1 MMKYEGLTER
11 ELQQKKEL
19 LTEVISR
26 NPDKNFQRDNK
37 DSEVWKNYAM
47 GSRIGKQ
54 VYRSFSDE
62 ELLAYIRAVSTE
74 INHAPSQRELFWVLR
89 EYIKC
94 RFRKWPY
101 ALRAAGLTSSAGP
114 GGKTLDQQAAEEAEV
129 EDLLRQVREKAAAL
143 GRLPHPKDMPEV
155 CAKAKRYYSRW
166 GEVIA
171 AAKVD
176 EDVLGKEVLYII
188 EDLEPEYVEMLAQVK
203 ADAVRRGR
211 SPVHGETD
219 LEIKRALI
227 RRCGSWRNALY
238 QVGLTPVMRRKPFNS
253 TFIDYKGESYRTE
266 HSNSL
271 YDCFY
276 QVLNLS
282 DRDKTALAYVERL
295 YRSTGKIPL
304 KEDVSKELRKK
315 LQSACGTWV
324 NALFQ
329 IGIAPA
335 DYYDALKR
343 SRQSGQKA

>member
-1 MMKYEGLTER
+1 M
-11 ELQQKKEL
+11 
-19 LTEVISR
+19 
-26 NPDKNFQRDNK
+26 
-37 DSEVWKNYAM
+37 
-47 GSRIGKQ
+47 
-54 VYRSFSDE
+54 
-62 ELLAYIRAVSTE
+62 
-74 INHAPSQRELFWVLR
+74 R

-114 GGKTLDQQAAEEAEV
+114 GRENPRTAGGRGSGGRGSSAAGEGKGGS
-129 EDLLRQVREKAAAL
+129 L

-155 CAKAKRYYSRW
+155 CEKARRYYSRW

-176 EDVLGKEVLYII
+176 EDVLGKEVLHII
-188 EDLEPEYVEMLAQVK
+188 EDLEPEYMEMLSQIK

-211 SPVHGETD
+211 SPAHGETD
-219 LEIKRALI
+219 LEVKRALI

-295 YRSTGKIPL
+295 YRSTGRIPL

-324 NALFQ
+324 NACS
-329 IGIAPA
+329 
-335 DYYDALKR
+335 R
-343 SRQSGQKA
+343 SASRPRITTTR